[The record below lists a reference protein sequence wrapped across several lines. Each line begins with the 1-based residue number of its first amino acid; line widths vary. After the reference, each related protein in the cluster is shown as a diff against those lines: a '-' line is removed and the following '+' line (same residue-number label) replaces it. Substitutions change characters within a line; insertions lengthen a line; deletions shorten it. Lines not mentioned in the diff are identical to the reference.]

1 MSGSKTVCGFSI
13 ILILTQLRMGLFRT
27 AHGWGREKRSPVPK
41 ICYTYSTMMKL
52 RRVIP
57 YLKKT
62 QKSYESRDTPLE
74 FCQHQHFFIRNQQI
88 LLYQKI
94 QIQIAFLHIIY
105 NLLTFFEFLKIFFI
119 SMVKSLITSA
129 KLAAPGLLKIIFQNK
144 GYDVLIV
151 DCDVTNKVLSRDS
164 NYIVDVSM

>member
-1 MSGSKTVCGFSI
+1 
-13 ILILTQLRMGLFRT
+13 MGLFRT
-27 AHGWGREKRSPVPK
+27 AYRWGREKRSSVPK

-52 RRVIP
+52 GTVIP

-74 FCQHQHFFIRNQQI
+74 FCQHQHFFIGNQQI

-94 QIQIAFLHIIY
+94 QIQIE
-105 NLLTFFEFLKIFFI
+105 NTDLLTFFEFLKIFFV
-119 SMVKSLITSA
+119 SMVKSLIMSA
-129 KLAAPGLLKIIFQNK
+129 KLAAPGLLKIIFQYK
-144 GYDVLIV
+144 GHDVLIV

>member
-1 MSGSKTVCGFSI
+1 
-13 ILILTQLRMGLFRT
+13 MGLFRT
-27 AHGWGREKRSPVPK
+27 AYRWGREKRSSVPK

-52 RRVIP
+52 GTVIP

-74 FCQHQHFFIRNQQI
+74 FCQHQHFFIGNQQI

-94 QIQIAFLHIIY
+94 QIQIEKTD
-105 NLLTFFEFLKIFFI
+105 LLTFFEFLKIFFV
-119 SMVKSLITSA
+119 SMVKSLIMSA
-129 KLAAPGLLKIIFQNK
+129 KLAASGLLKIIFQNK

-151 DCDVTNKVLSRDS
+151 DCNVTNKVLLRDS
-164 NYIVDVSM
+164 NHIVDVRM